1 MKYNFKIGLLLVNLC
16 TGFITNPFS
25 NTNSIRSITSVY
37 ADNSN
42 NDLPEKDIILFVEQN
57 TLLKSGE
64 ITNNNELQKKE
75 YHYFYAKEY
84 YEFLL
89 EFNIIKKKN
98 LLLSSGND
106 YISYAKNREKNYRI
120 FENNLIKINKHNDN
134 NQNCKLSINQFTD
147 EIDFFDSN
155 QEMSD
160 KYQEEKNSISPYF
173 YDVNKDLS
181 DKHKENKHIINQDF
195 YAVSKILKN
204 PIEYLKLY
212 SNLPPKKIWGKK
224 ILSDVK
230 NQGRCGSCWA
240 FSTTSSIESLM
251 RINNYT
257 IERLSE
263 QQLVDCSKE
272 NNGCNGGLMHQA
284 YDYIIKNKG
293 LLSNE
298 DYEYVAQDQI
308 CKIKVD
314 GENSCDCKDSLSV
327 NNTNSTNTCECKNI
341 EKNIDGSDIK
351 NYEFI
356 IPKSKIDI
364 MASLQ
369 NSPIAIALDANS
381 FVFRFYKEGVIDIP
395 INKNSNINHA
405 VLLTGYDTDI
415 NGTYWIIQNSWGE
428 KWGDNGFAKI
438 RATDGEGVLLSQIY
452 GVYPKY

>member
-1 MKYNFKIGLLLVNLC
+1 MKYFFKIGLLLVNLC

-25 NTNSIRSITSVY
+25 NTNSIRSNTAVY

-42 NDLPEKDIILFVEQN
+42 NDLSEKVMPLFVEPN
-57 TLLKSGE
+57 ALLKSGGGE
-64 ITNNNELQKKE
+64 DNNNELQKKD
-75 YHYFYAKEY
+75 HYFYAKEY
-84 YEFLL
+84 YEYLL
-89 EFNIIKKKN
+89 EFNIIKKTN
-98 LLLSSGND
+98 LLLSGSND

-120 FENNLIKINKHNDN
+120 FENNLIKINQHNDN

-147 EIDFFDSN
+147 EIDFFDLN
-155 QEMSD
+155 QEMEE
-160 KYQEEKNSISPYF
+160 KYQEEKNTIFPDF
-173 YDVNKDLS
+173 YDVNKELS
-181 DKHKENKHIINQDF
+181 DKHKENKNIINQDF

-240 FSTTSSIESLM
+240 FSTTSSIESFM

-257 IERLSE
+257 VERLSE

-293 LLSNE
+293 LLSNN
-298 DYEYVAQDQI
+298 DYEYVAEDQVCQI
-308 CKIKVD
+308 NIN
-314 GENSCDCKDSLSV
+314 GNNSCDCKKSLSV
-327 NNTNSTNTCECKNI
+327 NNTNVTNTCDCKNI
-341 EKNIDGSDIK
+341 KKNIGGSDIK

-405 VLLTGYDTDI
+405 VLLTGYDTDV